1 MPKIKTHTTESSFHH
16 LDRIPEKE
24 GAFEMLRNSFRAVAL
39 FYGFEKI
46 SYSALDDAHFYQPL
60 AKAGLMG
67 EHPPIIFKSGG
78 NPDMIVRGTAS
89 LSALRSYRSH
99 KMNDF
104 PQPVK
109 VFSEAERFFSMGR
122 EDQAIARRDEIS
134 LVMAGE
140 EGPIAE
146 AQIVQVIWKSLID
159 MGVPADRIHLAINAI
174 GCTQCAHHFRSSLSS
189 HLRSKIVGLC
199 KNCKKNFKGA
209 PTRILACEEEKCSI
223 ATSRAPQILDNLC
236 ERCKKHLRGFL
247 EFLDEMGIT
256 YRIDARRFR
265 SGFWADTILFE
276 FIYNPLPIVQL
287 AVHEDA
293 QQASEQAIVGAP
305 VTLIASDPIAAPPVL
320 AVPKRGMTLA
330 EGGRMTRAAELMG
343 AKGLEAAA
351 GVILLDTVEQAVSL
365 LRNPE
370 VKPDVYLAQLG
381 EIARRR
387 SLRVLET
394 LRLAGITVKESL
406 GRDAIK
412 SQLKLA
418 EKFGAPIS
426 LILGQK
432 EVIDA
437 TIIVRETDSGIQET
451 VPQEKLITFLK
462 RRLKKV

>member
-1 MPKIKTHTTESSFHH
+1 MPKIKTPAIESFFHH

-24 GAFEMLRNSFRAVAL
+24 GAFEVLRNLFRAVAL

-46 SYSALDDAHFYQPL
+46 SYSALDDAHVYQPL
-60 AKAGLMG
+60 AKAGLMS
-67 EHPPIIFKSGG
+67 EHPPVILKSGG
-78 NPDMIVRGTAS
+78 NPDMIVRCVAV
-89 LSALRSYRSH
+89 LSALRAWRSH

-104 PQPVK
+104 PQPIK
-109 VFSEAERFFSMGR
+109 IFSEAERLFSSIR
-122 EDQAIARRDEIS
+122 KDQPITRRDEIS
-134 LVMAGE
+134 VVMAGE
-140 EGPIAE
+140 EAPIAE

-159 MGVPADRIHLAINAI
+159 MGIPADRIHLAINAI

-189 HLRSKIVGLC
+189 HLRNKIAGLC
-199 KNCKKNFKGA
+199 KNCKRNFKST

-236 ERCKKHLRGFL
+236 EQCKKHLRGFL

-256 YRIDARRFR
+256 YDIDARHFR
-265 SGFWADTILFE
+265 PGFWADTILFE
-276 FIYNPLPIVQL
+276 FVYNPLPIASSAL
-287 AVHEDA
+287 HEDTPPSAIGESA
-293 QQASEQAIVGAP
+293 QVGITDDLVIPAAVTAS
-305 VTLIASDPIAAPPVL
+305 
-320 AVPKRGMTLA
+320 KRSMILA
-330 EGGRMTRAAELMG
+330 EGGRMGRAAELLG

-351 GVILLDTVEQAVSL
+351 GVILLDTLEQAVSS
-365 LRNPE
+365 LRRVE

-387 SLRVLET
+387 SLQVLET
-394 LRLAGITVKESL
+394 LRLAGITAKESL

-432 EVIDA
+432 EVIDR

-451 VPQEKLITFLK
+451 VPQEKMIDFLK
-462 RRLKKV
+462 RRLKK